1 MLHIQSPQLSEAQW
15 SPASWKTSSS
25 GLTHSS
31 SQNRQAAVMQQHV
44 QRDHLDTVPSTL
56 TPKLCSWVG
65 QVWILKIQL
74 LPTCLG
80 WQARSALLIWA
91 QIPQVGLFK
100 ALDSGLTLHPLK
112 ARALE
117 IESLATSGSP
127 VPGDLILLAT
137 VYFRVCK
144 QLVWI
149 HCSMLLRQALFFLA
163 PFAHNFMPQ
172 AVFSTHTLEIT
183 DPVKTKRAKRAHP
196 STSSSLHLA
205 VQPQPLLTLL
215 DIGRK
220 TKTRKTWL
228 WQLLHF
234 RQVSFQTLHAGRQTL
249 PCFILQH
256 SVQAQTWND
265 RSAVSR
271 AGWQWPST
279 PNLPAGPR
287 KAAAWAAHGFSTG
300 WASGAGWGGGGQPL
314 AVGAGV
320 TALRWAREGVS
331 KEVVHYPWEDQPHT
345 YHTWYFLVRK
355 RLHFFFFF
363 LN

>member
-1 MLHIQSPQLSEAQW
+1 MLHIQSPQLSEAHW
-15 SPASWKTSSS
+15 TAASWKTSSS

-31 SQNRQAAVMQQHV
+31 SQNTNRQAAVMQQHV

-56 TPKLCSWVG
+56 TPEVCSWVG

-117 IESLATSGSP
+117 TESPATSGRP

-149 HCSMLLRQALFFLA
+149 HSSMLLRQALFFLA

-172 AVFSTHTLEIT
+172 AVFSAHTLEIT
-183 DPVKTKRAKRAHP
+183 DLVKTKSAKRAHP

-220 TKTRKTWL
+220 TNTRKTRL
-228 WQLLHF
+228 WRRLHF
-234 RQVSFQTLHAGRQTL
+234 RQVSFQTLRAGRQTL
-249 PCFILQH
+249 PRFILQH

-265 RSAVSR
+265 RSTVSR
-271 AGWQWPST
+271 AGWQWPSS

-287 KAAAWAAHGFSTG
+287 KVAAWAAHGFSTG
-300 WASGAGWGGGGQPL
+300 WDE
-314 AVGAGV
+314 
-320 TALRWAREGVS
+320 EGVAAPGRGRWGHSIEAS
-331 KEVVHYPWEDQPHT
+331 KGRGLERGCALSMRRSAPHLP
-345 YHTWYFLVRK
+345 HMV
-355 RLHFFFFF
+355 FFS
-363 LN
+363 